1 MKHDCFVKRR
11 EGWSFHCKCLTSR
24 VTESSLRR
32 EANLLRQKRGQSTL
46 GGTIPLLEKM
56 EDFSD
61 MGSFSDHPVW
71 LCSVLQ
77 ERGIFLKEASKVGK
91 CTMENNEALE
101 NRGILIALLSPI
113 LRVFPEAGYN
123 GSLLSLL
130 LLKCRFR
137 AVWIRAKCCDP
148 KSLCP
153 SCAFPLSPGGGEGE
167 RGAGVK
173 RVPKPCLSCAA
184 VPAQLTSGWAG
195 AWDGTSSARGRRLGF
210 LPCVSF
216 ADVKHLPSSWDVSY
230 YLCRAL
236 CFSEWIYLLPCR

>member
-24 VTESSLRR
+24 ATESSLHR
-32 EANLLRQKRGQSTL
+32 EANLRQKRGQSTL

-61 MGSFSDHPVW
+61 VDSFSDHPVW

-77 ERGIFLKEASKVGK
+77 ERGIFLKEAPKVGK
-91 CTMENNEALE
+91 CTMWNNEALE
-101 NRGILIALLSPI
+101 RRGILIALLSPI
-113 LRVFPEAGYN
+113 LGVFPEVGYN

-130 LLKCRFR
+130 LLKCRLR

-148 KSLCP
+148 ESLCP

-167 RGAGVK
+167 RGAGISAS
-173 RVPKPCLSCAA
+173 PNPACPAPLCLLSWPLAEPEPGT
-184 VPAQLTSGWAG
+184 VPAQPEGEDWAFCPV
-195 AWDGTSSARGRRLGF
+195 SA
-210 LPCVSF
+210 
-216 ADVKHLPSSWDVSY
+216 
-230 YLCRAL
+230 
-236 CFSEWIYLLPCR
+236 LLM